1 MAWVMFLEETA
12 GGNSMF
18 GRILGAIFLIA
29 KNDPNDWF
37 GGSKAGLKHGKGSG
51 ESRLRGSKG
60 GVTLN
65 KANLQKNRED
75 GYHPPKKKQ

>member
-1 MAWVMFLEETA
+1 MMFLEETT

-37 GGSKAGLKHGKGSG
+37 GGSKAGLKH
-51 ESRLRGSKG
+51 
-60 GVTLN
+60 
-65 KANLQKNRED
+65 
-75 GYHPPKKKQ
+75 

>member
-1 MAWVMFLEETA
+1 
-12 GGNSMF
+12 MF

-37 GGSKAGLKHGKGSG
+37 GGSKAGLKHWKGSG

-65 KANLQKNRED
+65 KANLQKKQGRRVS
-75 GYHPPKKKQ
+75 PPQKNPVNDPPI

>member
-1 MAWVMFLEETA
+1 MWGYSLKFSPEKKALYGRYFQLRFLRWPAKNGMMFLEETT

-37 GGSKAGLKHGKGSG
+37 GGSKAGLKH
-51 ESRLRGSKG
+51 
-60 GVTLN
+60 
-65 KANLQKNRED
+65 
-75 GYHPPKKKQ
+75 